1 MCQFYELGQKSLT
14 FLSLGLSAHKLET
27 VKPTWWLSGKE
38 STCQCGRQGS
48 IPVWG
53 RSPGEGNG
61 NPLQDACLENPMDSG
76 AWRAT
81 VHGVAKRH
89 NGATKQTTLWSHR
102 TVFVGNIPEALS
114 CDTQHTLCGSRKSM
128 VILRTR
134 ICRKSA
140 RMIKQMR

>member
-48 IPVWG
+48 ILVWG

-61 NPLQDACLENPMDSG
+61 NPLQDACLENPMDRG
-76 AWRAT
+76 AWWVIVQGSQR
-81 VHGVAKRH
+81 VGHSLV
-89 NGATKQTTLWSHR
+89 TKQQQKTTSS
-102 TVFVGNIPEALS
+102 FLS
-114 CDTQHTLCGSRKSM
+114 TL
-128 VILRTR
+128 
-134 ICRKSA
+134 
-140 RMIKQMR
+140 